1 MHFSDMITAVTII
14 SSRTIRERSHQ
25 CQKYLYVQLWASE
38 CPDVKNYKWR
48 LNTIWHRML
57 YWQKSLFST
66 EILETVVYTLM
77 IKYIA
82 NLKFYVNETYDIETE
97 TRPRHSRPRLLP

>member
-1 MHFSDMITAVTII
+1 
-14 SSRTIRERSHQ
+14 
-25 CQKYLYVQLWASE
+25 
-38 CPDVKNYKWR
+38 
-48 LNTIWHRML
+48 ML